1 MTKITID
8 NGFKEYL
15 GRYTLTFRGLKRIY
29 TDISKKRGVRKW
41 KNAIDNV
48 EIVYINRH
56 NYQLKRYI
64 VTTWDGTTLKS
75 LDDWIRWST
84 GCYDSVITTKQI
96 NQDILIDHIERALK
110 LEYRKKSM
118 AEKS

>member
-1 MTKITID
+1 MTKITLD

-29 TDISKKRGVRKW
+29 RDISNQRGVRKW
-41 KNAIDNV
+41 SRAINDV
-48 EIVYINRH
+48 EVVHIQRNS
-56 NYQLKRYI
+56 YQLERYV
-64 VTTWDGTTLKS
+64 VTTWDGTRIKS

-96 NQDILIDHIERALK
+96 NQDLLIDRIERSIN
-110 LEYRKKSM
+110 LEHRKKSM
-118 AEKS
+118 VNES